1 MKKSLLTT
9 LALTA
14 LLSTNAFA
22 LQSLTDEE
30 MSNSSIEGISES
42 AIVPMLITNKD
53 GSTVKVSVVDTNRI
67 VNLMSPNQ
75 TQIDT
80 KSEGVSQAILDANMA
95 ANNVAIERSQL
106 RTVLNSAI
114 AKQDQAAQALADAFK
129 NGVANG
135 ANPRNSAALAI
146 DGVGQIIFNYMD
158 GKSHTFTR
166 VIDDGCTGTSICF
179 HTESRTIDTT
189 KMPVGLSSVQII
201 MGK

>member
-1 MKKSLLTT
+1 
-9 LALTA
+9 
-14 LLSTNAFA
+14 
-22 LQSLTDEE
+22 
-30 MSNSSIEGISES
+30 MSNTSIEGIAES
-42 AIVPMLITNKD
+42 AIVPMLVTNKD
-53 GSTVKVSVVDTNRI
+53 GSTVRVSVVDTNRI
-67 VNLMSPNQ
+67 VNMMMENQ
-75 TQIDT
+75 IPVNT
-80 KSEGVSQAILDANMA
+80 KSEGVSQAILDANMR

-106 RTVLNSAI
+106 RSVLNSAI

-135 ANPRNSAALAI
+135 SDPRNSAALAI

-179 HTESRTIDTT
+179 HTESRTINTM
-189 KMPVGLSSVQII
+189 KMPAGLSSVQII